1 VAASVPKRRP
11 VGQPRSI
18 SASVSDVA
26 KSKGASPAAQLAAF
40 MKPYAPAIQKTAR
53 TALAKLR
60 AQIPGATEM
69 VYDTYNALV
78 IGFGPNDRAS
88 EAIVSI
94 ALYPKWVNLYFLD
107 GAALPDPGKLLKGS
121 GTRVRNLRLEDPAIL
136 DSPAVKTLI
145 GAAVADADS
154 PFPRRPRRL
163 LIKAAVSRKRPR
175 RPR

>member
-1 VAASVPKRRP
+1 M
-11 VGQPRSI
+11 
-18 SASVSDVA
+18 A

-78 IGFGPNDRAS
+78 IGFGPSDRAS

-107 GAALPDPGKLLKGS
+107 GAALPDPRKLLKGS

-145 GAAVADADS
+145 AAAVADADS
-154 PFPRRPRRL
+154 PFSRRPRRL

-175 RPR
+175 RPL